1 MLYVGRLKSPFPCA
15 KKKKEKKK
23 KKKKER
29 GQVIPQNSMHIVSY
43 TILVYWDECLFE
55 VSS

>member
-43 TILVYWDECLFE
+43 TILVSWDECLFE